1 MVNEEDRK
9 TSNND
14 PTIEV
19 HGVTKSFGHHLVLRG
34 IDLKLK
40 SGEFVTIFGR
50 NGAGKT
56 TFLKILA
63 TLLKPSSGSVQ
74 IAGLDLSNN
83 SMEVRRS
90 IGVVSHQTF
99 LYDELT
105 AYENIKF
112 YGKMY
117 DVPELAERAHE
128 LIAKV
133 GLASCIHDKVRTFS
147 RGMQQRLTIA
157 RAMVHNPSILLLD
170 EPETGLDQYASEMLR
185 ELLSTFDAEKRTV
198 VMTSHSLERGLQ
210 MGNRIVIL
218 SGDKI
223 AYSGS
228 GEDINLTNLQE
239 LYQRYTGDDSE

>member
-1 MVNEEDRK
+1 MVNEEDK
-9 TSNND
+9 EAHNND
-14 PTIEV
+14 FTIEAQD
-19 HGVTKSFGHHLVLRG
+19 VTKSFGHHLVLRG
-34 IDLKLK
+34 IDLKLQI
-40 SGEFVTIFGR
+40 GDFLTLFGR

-56 TFLKILA
+56 TFLRILA
-63 TLLKPSSGSVQ
+63 TLLRPSSGSVRL
-74 IAGLDLSNN
+74 AGLDLHDN
-83 SMEVRRS
+83 SMEIRRK

-117 DVPELAERAHE
+117 DVPNLDDRAHE
-128 LIAKV
+128 LITKV
-133 GLASCIHDKVRTFS
+133 GLATYIDEKVGTFS

-170 EPETGLDQYASEMLR
+170 EPETGLDQYASAMLK
-185 ELLSTFDAEKRTV
+185 ELLTTFDAEKRTV

-218 SGDKI
+218 SDGRI
-223 AYSGS
+223 ACD
-228 GEDINLTNLQE
+228 GECKDMSLSDLEE
-239 LYQRYTGDDSE
+239 LYQRHTGDER